1 MGSKLKCRVCGNL
14 YTGCRSAFPN
24 DGVFRWQTVTCS
36 PECGQQYLD
45 EILKSRE
52 PEPEAELLNDEFA
65 DDEEDELDEDLE
77 EEDED

>member
-24 DGVFRWQTVTCS
+24 DGVFRWQTVACS

-45 EILKSRE
+45 EILKSRAAE
-52 PEPEAELLNDEFA
+52 PVNDDLIIDDEDDEDEFEEELEE
-65 DDEEDELDEDLE
+65 DDEEE
-77 EEDED
+77 